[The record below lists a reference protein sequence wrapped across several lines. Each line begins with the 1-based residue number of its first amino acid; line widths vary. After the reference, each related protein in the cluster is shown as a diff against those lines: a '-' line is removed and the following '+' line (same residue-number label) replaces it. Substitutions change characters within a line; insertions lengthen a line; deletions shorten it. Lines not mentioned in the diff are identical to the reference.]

1 VSDAENSAELSAS
14 AEAWWDAIDASV
26 LDVLAAAGGRLTVRE
41 IAAKVGMS
49 EDAARSVVTMLA
61 ERGKVRIAA
70 VEVRTRPLA
79 VAPSRA
85 GSAMTETSVDRRRA
99 TP

>member
-1 VSDAENSAELSAS
+1 MSAAEDSAEP
-14 AEAWWDAIDASV
+14 WWDAIDANV
-26 LDVLAAAGGRLTVRE
+26 LDVLSAAGGRLTLAE

-61 ERGKVRIAA
+61 EQGKVRIAA
-70 VEVRTRPLA
+70 VELTGRPLA
-79 VAPSRA
+79 VAPSRRRPA
-85 GSAMTETSVDRRRA
+85 PASATPVDRRRA